1 MRLCKG
7 ATEGP
12 RRVRQ
17 LDRAFL
23 FGHEWIVAHPSITR
37 IWWVVTGPW
46 LLVRLAFECEVL
58 GK

>member
-23 FGHEWIVAHPSITR
+23 FGHEWIVAHPEITQ
-37 IWWVVTGPW
+37 
-46 LLVRLAFECEVL
+46 E
-58 GK
+58 

>member
-23 FGHEWIVAHPSITR
+23 FGHEWIVANPDITPTFKFCPCR
-37 IWWVVTGPW
+37 
-46 LLVRLAFECEVL
+46 R
-58 GK
+58 